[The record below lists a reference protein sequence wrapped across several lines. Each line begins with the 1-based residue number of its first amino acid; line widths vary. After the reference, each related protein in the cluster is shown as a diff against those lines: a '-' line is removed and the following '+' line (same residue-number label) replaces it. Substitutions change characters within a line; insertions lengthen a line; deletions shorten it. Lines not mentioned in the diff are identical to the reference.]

1 MPGQAKASTPKSMA
15 ASPRRA
21 SAHQFLART
30 GSTPRPTGELALLV
44 VISTT
49 PFLAYLQL
57 SLLVALAQEEQVQ
70 ERQERGQR
78 RGDVREGGRG
88 QYPPGTFRLL
98 PGEQAVAGQEVVGA
112 GGSVDLHRK
121 RHQVES
127 QNRPEQDGRQ
137 LDEEG
142 RPYEHADEEEGQP
155 DLAAKGNQGEEP
167 RPELHGQV

>member
-30 GSTPRPTGELALLV
+30 GSTPRSTGDLTSFV

-49 PFLAYLQL
+49 PFSAFLHLLLLA
-57 SLLVALAQEEQVQ
+57 ALAQEEQIQ

-88 QYPPGTFRLL
+88 QDPPGTVRLL
-98 PGEQAVAGQEVVGA
+98 PREQAVAGQEVVGA
-112 GGSVDLHRK
+112 GGGVDLHRQ
-121 RHQVES
+121 RHHMES

-155 DLAAKGNQGEEP
+155 D
-167 RPELHGQV
+167 